1 MAYVSVKYKQLSF
14 EENPGLITWIQ
25 LYLIKC
31 IDSIEDRPAWIS
43 GLKEEWIMN
52 SEVEIY
58 KYFFDETLLDD
69 KNKIVWSVNF
79 LNRALEELN
88 LMTIEQFA
96 MYIEEDINP
105 TVDFERLRKILLNV
119 KLMLEGENPIRTY

>member
-25 LYLIKC
+25 LFLIRY
-31 IDSIEDRPAWIS
+31 IDSIEDRPAWTS
-43 GLKEEWIMN
+43 SLKEEWIMN

-58 KYFFDETLLDD
+58 KYFFDETLRDD
-69 KNKIVWSVNF
+69 SNKIAWSVSF
-79 LNRALEELN
+79 LNRALEKIN
-88 LMTIEQFA
+88 SMTIEQFV

-105 TVDFERLRKILLNV
+105 TVDFERLRNILLNV
-119 KLMLEGENPIRTY
+119 KLMLEGENPIKR

>member
-1 MAYVSVKYKQLSF
+1 MAYISVKHKQLSF

-25 LYLIKC
+25 LFLIRY
-31 IDSIEDRPAWIS
+31 IDSTQDRPAWTG
-43 GLKEEWIMN
+43 GLKGEWIMN

-69 KNKIVWSVNF
+69 GGKIVWSVNF

-96 MYIEEDINP
+96 MYIGEEIDP
-105 TVDFERLRKILLNV
+105 SVDFERLKKILLNV
-119 KLMLEGENPIRTY
+119 KLMLEGENPIKTY